1 MQTHKLLHIGIW
13 TNKIMVNQQK
23 LIIHTGSYSICPKLL
38 SNTRCSL
45 AKNGLSKNSTYSNA
59 YISFDFTSS
68 NCFLKKKNKYL
79 INYMQQHN
87 MPLPWGLKHS
97 IRSFRIYSC
106 LKNNT
111 VSNETPEVTKMQL
124 HYTCK
129 VCNTRNAKIISKLAY
144 TKGVVIVK
152 CEGCSNNHLIADNL
166 GWWPELDAKGINN
179 IEDLLRAKGESVK
192 RIAKTENTEDFQS
205 IELLSI
211 SPSNTKE

>member
-1 MQTHKLLHIGIW
+1 MQTHKLLRFGIW

-87 MPLPWGLKHS
+87 MPLPGGLKHS
-97 IRSFRIYSC
+97 IYRSPRYIHKLNLFKIYVYRWYFII
-106 LKNNT
+106 
-111 VSNETPEVTKMQL
+111 VSYI
-124 HYTCK
+124 H
-129 VCNTRNAKIISKLAY
+129 
-144 TKGVVIVK
+144 
-152 CEGCSNNHLIADNL
+152 
-166 GWWPELDAKGINN
+166 
-179 IEDLLRAKGESVK
+179 RAVK
-192 RIAKTENTEDFQS
+192 R
-205 IELLSI
+205 
-211 SPSNTKE
+211 